1 MLSVLIPVF
10 NYDIRPLIQI
20 LHRQAQ
26 ELSPNIEFWILDDAS
41 TDAVLQQ
48 QNAEIIALN
57 AVFYQILPQNVGRA
71 RIRNLLVEKANYEFL
86 LFMDCDSMPV
96 DDNFLKNYLAVC
108 QPNRLL
114 CGGRVYQPQRPTEAN
129 LYLHWHYGSQR
140 EAQTAAKRNLQP
152 HFSFMTNNFVAPKAI
167 FAELRFDEIL
177 TGYGHEDTIFG
188 LELAKKNIPILHI
201 DNPLQHIGIEKAD
214 IFIKKTE
221 QAVKNLLVL
230 EKKYGTLPQ
239 IRLLAA
245 FYKLEKYKMVWAV
258 RLFYPV
264 FAFFIKRYL
273 QNQQPRL
280 FWFDVYKLLYLA
292 RIKSLLNTSK
302 QNGN

>member
-10 NYDIRPLIQI
+10 NYDIRPLVRI
-20 LHRQAQ
+20 LQQQAQ
-26 ELSPNIEFWILDDAS
+26 VLPQKVEFWLLDDAS
-41 TDAVLQQ
+41 TDAFLQQ
-48 QNAEIIALN
+48 QNATITELN
-57 AVFYQILPQNVGRA
+57 AVFYQILPQNVGRS

-96 DDNFLKNYLAVC
+96 SEDFLKNYIAAC
-108 QPNRLL
+108 QPNLL
-114 CGGRVYQPQRPTEAN
+114 ICGGRVYQPQAPKEAD
-129 LYLHWHYGSQR
+129 LYFHWHYGSQR
-140 EAQTAAKRNLQP
+140 EAQPAAKRNLQP

-167 FAELRFDEIL
+167 FSELRFDEIL

-201 DNPLQHIGIEKAD
+201 DNPLQHVGLEKAD
-214 IFIKKTE
+214 VFIKKTE

-245 FYKLEKYKMVWAV
+245 FYKLEKYKMAWAA
-258 RLFYPV
+258 RLFYRLLGGFV
-264 FAFFIKRYL
+264 KKYL
-273 QNQQPRL
+273 QRGQVRL

-292 RIKSLLNTSK
+292 RMKK
-302 QNGN
+302 E